1 MWGIVHTIHTIS
13 MQVLWGANMLFFSDY
28 ELFKEVFYLMK
39 SLTGVQTDKNTGWM
53 SNGQTNWLTNLS
65 INLLYWLANNF
76 MENCIWKKT
85 VIVIGAIY
93 SFTVASTYVRTTIV
107 AAVLLYWSELIISQ
121 GSAKRGLIAFPN
133 SQLHW
138 IVSVQVLSY
147 RLHITPSNSV
157 MLEVYY

>member
-28 ELFKEVFYLMK
+28 ELFKVFYPMK

-76 MENCIWKKT
+76 MENCIWKKNCHRNWCNLFL
-85 VIVIGAIY
+85 Y
-93 SFTVASTYVRTTIV
+93 SSQHLCWDNNRCCSLA
-107 AAVLLYWSELIISQ
+107 LLVWAGHKSKLC
-121 GSAKRGLIAFPN
+121 KRGLTN

-138 IVSVQVLSY
+138 NVSVQVLSY